1 MLVNSKG
8 ESMSGQS
15 RAPTL
20 TEKLAAA
27 ETEMKAKLED
37 MAPTTLFLCVSRDA
51 HQEIQTEAYTMEEEK
66 L

>member
-1 MLVNSKG
+1 
-8 ESMSGQS
+8 
-15 RAPTL
+15 L